1 MKPPNVVESWIVNP
15 KLSKSDFEGKQP
27 PVDNGHAR
35 LDPARYHSEAF
46 MALEWER
53 LWTRVWLIAGVESD
67 IPEPGDY
74 LLYRIRHEEI
84 ICVRQPDGSV
94 KAMYNVCP
102 HRGNRVVF
110 GERGSL
116 QRFTCA
122 LSFLAVRLG
131 RQPHPHPGS
140 GHLQARGGGPWAA
153 PDPGAL
159 RNQGWLGLH
168 QHGH

>member
-1 MKPPNVVESWIVNP
+1 MNPPNVVESWIVNP
-15 KLSKSDFEGKQP
+15 KLSQSDFEGKQP

-84 ICVRQPDGSV
+84 ICVRQADGSV

-102 HRGNRVVF
+102 
-110 GERGSL
+110 
-116 QRFTCA
+116 
-122 LSFLAVRLG
+122 
-131 RQPHPHPGS
+131 
-140 GHLQARGGGPWAA
+140 
-153 PDPGAL
+153 
-159 RNQGWLGLH
+159 
-168 QHGH
+168 

>member
-15 KLSKSDFEGKQP
+15 KLSQSDFEGKQP

-67 IPEPGDY
+67 IPQPGDY

-84 ICVRQPDGSV
+84 ICVRQTDGSV
-94 KAMYNVCP
+94 KAMYNVLPPSGQPGGVRRTRLACSASP
-102 HRGNRVVF
+102 APF
-110 GERGSL
+110 TRGSTTWMAASSAS
-116 QRFTCA
+116 RIRTP
-122 LSFLAVRLG
+122 SSPKWWPMG
-131 RQPHPHPGS
+131 R
-140 GHLQARGGGPWAA
+140 A
-153 PDPGAL
+153 
-159 RNQGWLGLH
+159 
-168 QHGH
+168 